1 MHKDTNK
8 TPQTT
13 LYLRLFVGGYLL
25 YLAWDLR
32 TSIPDSP
39 LFLIAVAVFGLAG
52 AILAGSSLR
61 ALLRKDSEDSQ

>member
-1 MHKDTNK
+1 MHKDTNH

-13 LYLRLFVGGYLL
+13 LYLRLMVGGYLL

-32 TSIPDSP
+32 TAIPDSP

-52 AILAGSSLR
+52 VILAGSSLR
-61 ALLRKDSEDSQ
+61 TLLRKDSEGEQ

>member
-13 LYLRLFVGGYLL
+13 LYLRLMVGGYLL

-32 TSIPDSP
+32 TAVPDSP
-39 LFLIAVAVFGLAG
+39 VFLIAVVVFGLAG
-52 AILAGSSLR
+52 IVLAGSSLR
-61 ALLRKDSEDSQ
+61 SLLRKDPEGEQ

>member
-1 MHKDTNK
+1 MHKDTNHP
-8 TPQTT
+8 PQTT
-13 LYLRLFVGGYLL
+13 LYLRLLVGGYLL

-39 LFLIAVAVFGLAG
+39 IFLIAVVVFCLAG

-61 ALLRKDSEDSQ
+61 TLLRKDSESSQ

>member
-1 MHKDTNK
+1 MHKDTNY

-13 LYLRLFVGGYLL
+13 LYLRLMVGGYLL

-32 TSIPDSP
+32 TAIPDGP

-52 AILAGSSLR
+52 VILAGSSLR
-61 ALLRKDSEDSQ
+61 TLLRKDSEGEQ